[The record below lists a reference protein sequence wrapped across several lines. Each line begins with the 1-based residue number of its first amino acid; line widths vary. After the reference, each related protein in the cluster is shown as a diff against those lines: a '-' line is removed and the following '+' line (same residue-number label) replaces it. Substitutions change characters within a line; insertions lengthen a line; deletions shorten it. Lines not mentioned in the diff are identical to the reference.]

1 MSMRAIAPLLDRLV
15 LVIEA
20 ALMGQFLYLARH
32 DASPLPHYGIAR
44 LTAVLIALIYIF
56 MANSVRPESR
66 RFTSLAREVYW
77 TLQVDITTLIIALF
91 AVWVLGTEFPLRI
104 VVFAVAATLVVQIPL
119 RALLRLAVRYLRTR
133 GRNTK
138 YVALLGRAEQAASL
152 ADLIA
157 EHPEL
162 GLRVVATL
170 APERAEDLSQLFLD
184 RPVDVLLSAAPLED
198 LGVQRALQ
206 IAQIHGKEVRVV
218 IGDENKPLY
227 VQAVDFFGHALVTI
241 QPTTSA
247 GTSRI
252 AMKRVFDIVFSAV
265 LIVLSAPLIAVAALA
280 IKLDDRKSPV
290 FFRQRRVGLQG
301 RTFEVFKLRT
311 MVPEAETMRPALQ
324 FLNEMDGP
332 VFKIR
337 NDPRVTR
344 PGRWIR
350 RYSIDE
356 MPQFWNVLLGHMSL
370 VGPRP
375 PLPDEVRIYAD
386 RYRRRLS
393 VRPGIT
399 GAWQVSGRNDIG
411 FAEWMEL
418 DLQYI
423 DQWSLALDL
432 QILAKTVPSVLSGR
446 GAS

>member
-20 ALMGQFLYLARH
+20 ALMGLFLYVARH
-32 DASPLPHYGIAR
+32 DASPLPHYGIPR

-56 MANSVRPESR
+56 MATSVRSESR
-66 RFTSLAREVYW
+66 RFTSLAREIYW
-77 TLQVDITTLIIALF
+77 SLQVDITTLIVALF
-91 AVWVLGTEFPLRI
+91 AVWVLGTPFPLRI

-119 RALLRLAVRYLRTR
+119 RALLRLTVRHLRTR

-138 YVALLGRAEQAASL
+138 YVALLGRAEQAAAL
-152 ADLIA
+152 ADVIA

-170 APERAEDLSQLFLD
+170 APENAEDLTQLFLD

-206 IAQIHGKEVRVV
+206 IAQTHGKEVRVV

-227 VQAVDFFGHALVTI
+227 VQAVDFFGHPLVTI

-252 AMKRVFDIVFSAV
+252 AMKRVFDIVLSAV
-265 LIVLSAPLIAVAALA
+265 LIVLSAPVIAVAALA
-280 IKLDDRKSPV
+280 IKLDDPASRV
-290 FFRQRRVGLQG
+290 LYRQLRVGLNG
-301 RTFEVFKLRT
+301 RRFWLFKLRT
-311 MVPEAETMRPALQ
+311 MAPDADKRRDIVEQL
-324 FLNEMDGP
+324 GP
-332 VFKIR
+332 DNGFKIKD
-337 NDPRVTR
+337 DPRITR
-344 PGRWIR
+344 PGKWLRKL
-350 RYSIDE
+350 SFDE
-356 MPQFWNVLLGHMSL
+356 LPQLWNVLRGDMSL

-375 PLPDEVRIYAD
+375 AVPSEVALYPKEW
-386 RYRRRLS
+386 YRRRLS

-399 GAWQVSGRNDIG
+399 GMWQVSGRNDLPFDLRIQ
-411 FAEWMEL
+411 L
-418 DLQYI
+418 DLDYV